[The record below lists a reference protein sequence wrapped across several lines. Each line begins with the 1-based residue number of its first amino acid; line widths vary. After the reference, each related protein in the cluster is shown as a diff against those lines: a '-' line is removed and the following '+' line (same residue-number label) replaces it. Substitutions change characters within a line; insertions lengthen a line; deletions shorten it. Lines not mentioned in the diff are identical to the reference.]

1 MLEKDIVLKKIKELP
16 DRFSIDELME
26 KTFFLYKVET
36 GLEQSKKGERVSLN
50 EFDERYGKWL
60 K

>member
-1 MLEKDIVLKKIKELP
+1 LKTIKELP

-26 KTFFLYKVET
+26 RIFFLYKVET
-36 GLEQSKKGERVSLN
+36 GLDQSKKGEGIPME
-50 EFDERYGKWL
+50 EFDQRYKKWL

>member
-1 MLEKDIVLKKIKELP
+1 MLEKENVLKTIKELP

-26 KTFFLYKVET
+26 RIFFLCKVET
-36 GLEQSKKGERVSLN
+36 GLEQSRKGEGIPIE
-50 EFDERYGKWL
+50 EFDQRYKKWL